1 MNAHTKAPWNATGYN
16 VHTTGTVAFCQTNS
30 SGFDG
35 TASADEMRANARL
48 IAAAPDMLD
57 ELQKQLTWLK
67 HIQPQV
73 EAPSSVML
81 GFEQS
86 IKCLNAVIEKAS
98 GS

>member
-1 MNAHTKAPWNATGYN
+1 MNNPHTPGAWSAIGTDVKTSGRNSRIICWTGGY
-16 VHTTGTVAFCQTNS
+16 GPL
-30 SGFDG
+30 
-35 TASADEMRANARL
+35 DEARANARL

-86 IKCLNAVIEKAS
+86 IKCLNAVIEQAS